1 MAYAVAA
8 DAVHKQCL
16 VLDWRA
22 NECSTDG
29 SLRLADVNV
38 WLVRPVGGS
47 AARSVSRADR
57 HQLSFY
63 TRSAVIAHNLMS
75 LLPRIWGHAFVPLR
89 AKESLRV
96 KFVSLDRTVNFHS
109 ERRGADAVTLARNC
123 LLKETVPVILLT
135 HKSAQL
141 RSKSPFCR

>member
-1 MAYAVAA
+1 MNSRMAYAVAA

-47 AARSVSRADR
+47 AARSSSPTLRQMITLGRHSR
-57 HQLSFY
+57 QGE
-63 TRSAVIAHNLMS
+63 TRSQRS
-75 LLPRIWGHAFVPLR
+75 LSARLRSTSSVYRTINKEPVYSSCYLHCSYFVPTFR
-89 AKESLRV
+89 PQTPN
-96 KFVSLDRTVNFHS
+96 LDHSGSNFCELFH
-109 ERRGADAVTLARNC
+109 GVL
-123 LLKETVPVILLT
+123 
-135 HKSAQL
+135 
-141 RSKSPFCR
+141 